1 MIPRQGPTDRRPGAK
16 KIIMFKNYFK
26 IALRNISRNKFSS
39 IINISGLAIGL
50 ASAIFIFLYVQDEL
64 RYDSFIKDANRI
76 YQVNIDGKM
85 GGEEILTGNTPPP
98 VGAALMK
105 SFPEIKTYTRIF
117 RPGDVIV
124 RSETKNQPE
133 NYFTE
138 TTVFAVDSNFL
149 EVFNYEILKGDP
161 ATCLLDPSSVVIT
174 NKIAKKYF
182 GNADAVGQI
191 LLIGNEKK
199 PFKVSAILKDIPS
212 QSSFQFNILRPIAS
226 YPVVSRFS
234 WSWVWLQVNTYVKL
248 HPTFQATKENLKS
261 LESKFPAMVQQQ
273 AASAFERI
281 GQPLDEL
288 KKKGGKWDLHLHP
301 FLKLHLYS
309 GEVGARITNL
319 GDIKYVRIFSLIALF
334 IIILACVNFMNLST
348 AQSAKRAK
356 EVGIRKTLGSPRLHL
371 IRQFFG
377 EALVFVMLSGSLA
390 LLMVILLLQPFNQLA
405 GKELSFALLYN
416 SSFWLYFMAA
426 IVFTTLLAG
435 SYPALYL
442 TSFNPI
448 SVIKGKLTR
457 VGLGSLFLRNGMVV
471 FQFTIS
477 TALIICTI
485 IVYQQLQYARNVNPG
500 FTKENTIIISNS
512 NRLGNNENVFNEE
525 ISQIPEVANSS
536 ITSSIPTKNW
546 FGDRYEP
553 EANGDQQVAK
563 DVMLASF
570 LVDEA
575 FVPSM
580 EMQILK
586 GRNFSKAFK
595 DSGSVIINETAAR
608 ELGWKDPIGKFMT
621 YPGNAN
627 QRFQVI
633 GIVKDFNFESL
644 RNIILPFALFHKTS
658 NTYNIGTSY
667 IIARIKPGRTQVAL
681 AKLKEKWHGFSSD
694 TPFDYSFLDQ
704 EFNSLY
710 KSDAKTG
717 SVFGLFTML
726 SIFVA
731 CLGLFGLAAFTA
743 ERRIKEIG
751 VRKVLGA
758 SIHGLVGLL
767 SKDFIKLVFWAAL
780 IAFPLAWWTMNN
792 WLSVFAYRIEIEWWV
807 FVVAAAGAMSIA
819 LITVSFQAIKAAL
832 MNPVKSL
839 RSE

>member
-1 MIPRQGPTDRRPGAK
+1 
-16 KIIMFKNYFK
+16 MFKNYLK

-39 IINISGLAIGL
+39 IINIAGLGIGL

-76 YQVNIDGKM
+76 YQVNIDGNM
-85 GGEEILTGNTPPP
+85 GGNEFLTGNTPPP
-98 VGAALMK
+98 VGAALTK
-105 SFPEIKTYTRIF
+105 SFPEIETYTRIF

-124 RSETKNQPE
+124 RSGSKDQPE

-138 TTVFAVDSNFL
+138 TKVYAVDSNFL
-149 EVFNYEILKGDP
+149 EVFNYQLLKGDP

-174 NKIAKKYF
+174 NKVARKYF
-182 GNADAVGQI
+182 GDADAVGQV
-191 LLIGNEKK
+191 LLFGIDKK
-199 PFKVSAILKDIPS
+199 PLKVSAILKDIPS

-226 YPVVSRFS
+226 YAVVSRFN

-248 HPTFQATKENLKS
+248 QPQFQVTQENLKQ

-301 FLKLHLYS
+301 FVKLHLYS
-309 GEVGARITNL
+309 GQVGARITNL

-356 EVGIRKTLGSPRLHL
+356 EVGIRKTLGSSKVHL
-371 IRQFFG
+371 VRQFFG
-377 EALVFVMLSGSLA
+377 EAFAFVMLSGILA
-390 LLMVILLLQPFNQLA
+390 LSLVILLLQPFNQLA
-405 GKELSFALLYN
+405 GKELSLTLLYDGT
-416 SSFWLYFMAA
+416 FWLYFIVA
-426 IVFTTLLAG
+426 IIFTTLLAG

-448 SVIKGKLTR
+448 AVIKGKLAR

-471 FQFTIS
+471 FQFAIS

-485 IVYQQLQYARNVNPG
+485 IVYQQLQYTRNVNLG
-500 FTKENTIIISNS
+500 FNKENTIIISNG
-512 NRLGNNENVFNEE
+512 NRLGDKENIFNEE
-525 ISQIPEVANSS
+525 ISQFPEITNSS
-536 ITSSIPTKNW
+536 VTSSIPTKNW
-546 FGDRYEP
+546 FGDQYVP
-553 EANGDQQVAK
+553 EANGEQQVAK

-570 LVDEA
+570 LVDDE
-575 FVPSM
+575 FIPTM
-580 EMQILK
+580 EIDILK

-633 GIVKDFNFESL
+633 GVVKDFNFESL

-658 NTYNIGTSY
+658 NTYNIGSSY
-667 IIARIKPGRTQVAL
+667 IVARIKPDKTQMAVE
-681 AKLKEKWHGFSSD
+681 KLKEKWKSFSPD
-694 TPFDYSFLDQ
+694 TPFDYSFLDE

-717 SVFGLFTML
+717 SVFGLFSML

-758 SIHGLVGLL
+758 SVHGLVGLL
-767 SKDFIKLVFWAAL
+767 SKDFIRLVLIAAL
-780 IAFPLAWWTMNN
+780 IAFPLAWWTMDN
-792 WLSVFAYRIEIEWWV
+792 WLAVFAYRIKIEWWV
-807 FVVAAAGAMSIA
+807 FVVAAAGAMTIA
-819 LITVSFQAIKAAL
+819 LITVSYRAIKAAL
-832 MNPVKSL
+832 MNPVESL
-839 RSE
+839 RTE